1 MKSRYVQNKIL
12 FDWVS
17 ITSKIDSVESIIEM
31 IGFDDVRFVDT
42 YGLYGYKHRLLFDG
56 VSIMYGG
63 IHDTVMLEMS
73 GQGCRCFES
82 YGNGDFYSLFRH
94 VLENPDDVNITRL
107 DVAYDDFNYLLDLD
121 AIYQDVIAG
130 NFVSKCDSGNVGFQY
145 QRKNGGSWTITAGNR
160 GSNIFMRIYDKS
172 RERNAMDEFPHWV
185 RCELQIRH
193 SHARQFIRFLLGGQA
208 YTPDGDVI
216 IKHLRLDSLYFSVLN
231 HFIRFIDN
239 SANNDTNLWRKP
251 MCNHW
256 KKFAHSVTTQ
266 RISLYV
272 KPGVEYNLLR
282 LDHCVEEQYAGMI
295 YTYIVCHS
303 ADELIDAVSKKQF
316 QLNPKYV
323 DLINERRAQMD
334 EYFKKL
340 TADCRKI

>member
-1 MKSRYVQNKIL
+1 MKSRYFQNKIL

-17 ITSKIDSVESIIEM
+17 ITSKIDSVESIIDL
-31 IGFDDVRFVDT
+31 IGFYDIQFIDT
-42 YGLYGYKHRLLFDG
+42 YGLYGYKHRLMFDG

-63 IHDTVMLEMS
+63 IHDSVMLEMS

-82 YGNGDFYSLFRH
+82 YGNGDFYALFRH
-94 VLENPDDVNITRL
+94 VLENSDDVNITRL

-121 AIYQDVIAG
+121 AIYQDVINR

-145 QRKNGGSWTITAGNR
+145 QCKNGGSWTITAGNR

-193 SHARQFIRFLLGGQA
+193 SHACQFIRFLLGGQA
-208 YTPDGDVI
+208 YSPNGDVI

-231 HFIRFIDN
+231 HFFRIIDID
-239 SANNDTNLWRKP
+239 ANDDSNKWRKP
-251 MCNHW
+251 MRDHW

-282 LDHCVEEQYAGMI
+282 LDHSVEQQYAGMI
-295 YTYIVCHS
+295 YTYIQCHS
-303 ADELIDAVSKKQF
+303 IDELVNVVSKKRGNLSVKHRQI
-316 QLNPKYV
+316 
-323 DLINERRAQMD
+323 INERQAQMD

-340 TADCRKI
+340 TMDCRKI